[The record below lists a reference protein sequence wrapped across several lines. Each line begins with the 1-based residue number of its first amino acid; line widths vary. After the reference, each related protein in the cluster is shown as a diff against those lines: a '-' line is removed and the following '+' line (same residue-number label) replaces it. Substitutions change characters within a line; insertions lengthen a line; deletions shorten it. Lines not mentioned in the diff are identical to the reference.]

1 MFVWLWG
8 RLIFPRLRSER
19 WERFRVEDLRERE
32 RERKRNV
39 SWLVNQQWRERVQ
52 TLCLTIESWIFDN
65 IEGAFEMGVACV
77 PVCGGHMDELVCIVR
92 ALVCVSFQKDH
103 VLISTDGQQMREI
116 LPISKSDNSILYHSA
131 LTSLHYKWE
140 IIVDAGRRR
149 EREMRRGD
157 MILWRRPS
165 RNVFPKTE
173 APLLRD
179 IIKSGAQKL
188 FHQNKKVYWKSARM
202 AVHLTHLKCDD
213 YSEWNSRYLLI
224 FIEASISLSQRPAG
238 LH

>member
-1 MFVWLWG
+1 
-8 RLIFPRLRSER
+8 
-19 WERFRVEDLRERE
+19 
-32 RERKRNV
+32 
-39 SWLVNQQWRERVQ
+39 
-52 TLCLTIESWIFDN
+52 
-65 IEGAFEMGVACV
+65 MGVACV

-103 VLISTDGQQMREI
+103 VSISTDGQQMREI
-116 LPISKSDNSILYHSA
+116 LPINKSDNSILYHSA

-149 EREMRRGD
+149 ESEMRRGD

-188 FHQNKKVYWKSARM
+188 FQQNKKVYWKSARM

-213 YSEWNSRYLLI
+213 YSE
-224 FIEASISLSQRPAG
+224 
-238 LH
+238 